1 MKNINK
7 KEYAALCFPD
17 SEHMQKFI
25 ENKTFAVVPL
35 GDGFAS
41 VKKSTIE
48 KDFCFGAGMNAS
60 ATQEEIADAESMV
73 TASKSWKYFH
83 AENVRGVEERISI
96 LEKAA
101 NADDSGMFKT
111 RDNRLAVIGIFKY
124 YTGEELPKDWQV
136 LDSTYC
142 AGCITPEK
150 IIEGATAENRIKYRL
165 ATRAEL
171 AALLDA
177 EKKQLVDFE
186 KRLARWWKRY
196 GADKINAWSYIRD

>member
-1 MKNINK
+1 MQNINK

-17 SEHMQKFI
+17 SEHIQKFI

-41 VKKSTIE
+41 VEKSTIK

-73 TASKSWKYFH
+73 TASKNWKYFH
-83 AENVRGVEERISI
+83 AENVRGVEERINV
-96 LEKAA
+96 LEKAV
-101 NADDSGMFKT
+101 NADDSGMF
-111 RDNRLAVIGIFKY
+111 RSRNDRLAVVGIFNS
-124 YTGEELPKDWQV
+124 YTGEKLPKDWQV

-142 AGCITPEK
+142 TGCITPEK
-150 IIEGATAENRIKYRL
+150 IIEGATAENRIKYRI

-177 EKKQLVDFE
+177 EKKQLADFE

-196 GADKINAWSYIRD
+196 GTDKINAWSYISD